1 MNKRSIIVISII
13 VILAASIFISL
24 NMNKQSIKVQKE
36 ILEKA
41 EIILTDGHNEIV
53 LNKELIKQSGE
64 EKFEAILD
72 TASTEPKKHS
82 YGGVQLKNILKDN
95 NMNLE
100 NKTTVII
107 SAVDGYSVA
116 YSIDEVLTEQ
126 NIFIAF
132 MEDEKYLGSREDGG
146 RGPYES
152 IVVSD
157 LFSNRRCKWITKIEV
172 K

>member
-1 MNKRSIIVISII
+1 MNKRNIIVASIIII
-13 VILAASIFISL
+13 LSAVIFIFL
-24 NMNKQSIKVQKE
+24 NMNKQYIKSQID
-36 ILEKA
+36 ILENA
-41 EIILTDGHNEIV
+41 EIILTDGETEIR
-53 LNKELIKQSGE
+53 LNIDLIKQSGE

-72 TASTEPKKHS
+72 TAATEPTKHN
-82 YGGVQLKNILKDN
+82 YMGVQLQNLLVDNIDLEKKNS
-95 NMNLE
+95 
-100 NKTTVII
+100 VII

-116 YSIDEVLTEQ
+116 YSMDEILIDK

-132 MEDEKYLGSREDGG
+132 MEDGKYLKNREDGG

-157 LFSNRRCKWITKIEV
+157 IFSNRRCKWITKIEV